1 VVNVSEAPW
10 NAETSDTAERYLSL
24 CGHGLLAAS
33 HLLALKVAGERLT
46 HAEWERV
53 ADLAL
58 PHRMGP
64 LVFHHTAHAGLLAV
78 IPEATKEV
86 LKAAYCSSL
95 VVNRTLHIALDKI
108 LVAFA
113 AQGIETIPLKGVMLA
128 ERYYPA
134 LALRPASDIDLL
146 VRPDDVPAAMRA
158 LAALGYLP
166 RAGSESLTGK
176 HALRFLELQLSQPNG
191 PSIEL
196 HTTLAR
202 IPSYRGSLP
211 LTKIWDR
218 SRVEQVGGQRV
229 LCLALQDELRY
240 LSLHYAAQHRDA
252 RLFWLV
258 DIVQVVKALPR
269 AWSWNAFVIETTQC
283 GLAMPVAKTLQDA
296 TNALGLD
303 LPDDVLARLWT
314 AASAASERTAWKLAS
329 AEFAA
334 PARVSRHLLALPGL
348 RAKLAFAGEIFDH
361 ITRVVIFRVHSAMR

>member
-1 VVNVSEAPW
+1 MSEELW
-10 NAETSDTAERYLSL
+10 NAETSDTAERFLRL
-24 CGHGLLAAS
+24 CGHGTAAAS
-33 HLLALKVAGERLT
+33 HLLALKAAGERLT

-58 PHRMGP
+58 PHRIGP

-78 IPEATKEV
+78 MPESTREA

-95 VVNRTLHIALDKI
+95 VVSRTLHIALGKI
-108 LVAFA
+108 LAAFA
-113 AQGIETIPLKGVMLA
+113 DWGIETIPLKGVVLA

-146 VRPDDVPAAMRA
+146 VRPGDVPAAMRT

-166 RAGSESLTGK
+166 RPGSESLTGK
-176 HALRFLELQLSQPNG
+176 HALRFLEFQLSQPNG

-202 IPSYRGSLP
+202 IPSYRRSLP
-211 LTKIWDR
+211 LTKMWGR
-218 SRVEQVGGQRV
+218 SHVEQVGEQRV
-229 LCLALQDELRY
+229 RCLAPQDELRY
-240 LSLHYAAQHRDA
+240 LCLHYAAQHRDT

-258 DIVQVVKALPR
+258 DIVQIVNALPR
-269 AWSWNAFVIETTQC
+269 AWSWNAFVMETTRC
-283 GLAMPVAKTLQDA
+283 GLAMPVAQTLQKA
-296 TNALGLD
+296 TYTLGLD
-303 LPDDVLARLWT
+303 LPHDVLTRLW
-314 AASAASERTAWKLAS
+314 SAAIIAKERTAWKLAS

-348 RAKLAFAGEIFDH
+348 RAKLAFAREIIDH
-361 ITRVVIFRVHSAMR
+361 ITRVVILRMHNALR